1 LFYLIQILNISKKLT
16 IIVDMKTF
24 KLNTL
29 TLLLLTLT
37 FQGCMPDS
45 LTKFKKETPV
55 KSASTSAPVA
65 TVTDSTGET
74 ITVDKISP
82 PTYFSYTPGNDLVF
96 KYSKNVEFQG
106 FRITGDND
114 FSAELTRNRIIKKCS
129 ISPSIPAGMGITF
142 DPTNCQIFGTPN
154 QIYTNPSYIGTFGK
168 NNFTVTVQYI
178 NSTGSTSL
186 LPSLPITIQI
196 IAAPTELN
204 FTQSPKVLLKVAGD
218 ITTFSDLSGPI
229 ISDDLKVSSDL
240 AKNTIK
246 GTVETID
253 KINSVLGVKNLKHY
267 DLQNP
272 SGASYIDANG
282 DSQPDGTGEALK
294 SNYYFKIGNVLD
306 SDTSYYVPRATIS
319 SITNIFP
326 TVSTVPLSVS
336 NYTTLQPIEDVTN
349 NINPNDISTRRNY
362 LEFTI
367 SPKLP
372 NDISGAAQYFFDI
385 DKYSGKI
392 YGWSKIPLPQATYT
406 VTASNAISSISSQ
419 IIFQVIEAP
428 LQYSLTHKQLLT
440 ISDLAYSYMKEGDF
454 ITSPIVF
461 PKTTSVQAM
470 VTKMIP
476 STPKQIEVSTNA
488 GSFDISAPFD
498 IGKTFNA
505 IVGVILAKPVNFS
518 AAITTSSAVSIPTSG
533 QIVGDMLLLNTS
545 GVTPISR
552 VYITASGSSA
562 ISTGDTVLAPSTISE
577 IDSDTLK
584 MEIVSLNPGGSNV
597 IGNDIVSS
605 DAKTSGYVYDQSAT
619 AVYVSDIFR
628 SINPSDISSRNFQQN
643 DNLVFDERS
652 SGTGPTAVISNTGAG
667 KISFNS
673 YFSAERGAYFELQM
687 SLMAGTGVTFSVS
700 PALPEGIVLDTKTGI
715 LSGTPTTSSSVNL
728 YVLTAKN
735 LLGVSNFNLKLEV
748 RDFFYI
754 ANDSASSA
762 TTFNLHKVGDYQNTR
777 KCRINSTDINNGTG
791 ILDVR
796 CFMDGEE
803 EDIHF
808 NNLKLTSAAGKG
820 ICEYIQVY
828 PYSFWQYAPLQ
839 TDPTTATYDYHTGC
853 LATPTETPTPE
864 LLCEGNYVSGSGPN
878 CDEGSVKITTH
889 TWTVDSLSVCS
900 IDTKTTYT
908 MKCGG
913 KKTNCLQGPVRDIL
927 SDAQIQGGNRAIIY
941 ASSEGQKV
949 TSDFTSPISHSDFT
963 NLRIANGTLNNK
975 CSSSI
980 ADTDAF
986 SDYVATQN
994 PFVALT
1000 AIPFSGGSNPYYQ
1013 VACLDAAKDIKAR
1026 IRIIV
1031 RNWNRSFRTKDE
1043 IDKDNPDSTLA
1054 LANYLMNP
1062 TGSSFGKSYVDHY
1075 DWDNQYS
1082 TLYAASVNAGSCA
1095 VPNYTSKYALPV
1107 GGI

>member
-1 LFYLIQILNISKKLT
+1 
-16 IIVDMKTF
+16 MKTF
-24 KLNTL
+24 KLNIL

-45 LTKFKKETPV
+45 LTKFKKETPI
-55 KSASTSAPVA
+55 KSAATTAPVA
-65 TVTDSTGET
+65 TVTDSTGAT

-82 PTYFSYTPGNDLVF
+82 PTYFSYAPGNDLVF
-96 KYSKNVEFQG
+96 NISDSAKQG
-106 FRITGDND
+106 FSITGDND
-114 FSAELTRNRIIKKCS
+114 FATDTTRNRIIKQCF
-129 ISPSIPAGMGITF
+129 ISPSIPNGLGIAF
-142 DPTNCQIFGTPN
+142 DPVTCQIGGYPT
-154 QIYTNPSYIGTFGK
+154 QIYTNPTFIGTLGK
-168 NNFTVTVQYI
+168 NSFTVTVKYI
-178 NSTGSTSL
+178 DNTGGVSL

-196 IAAPTELN
+196 LGAPKLLN
-204 FTQSPKVLLKVAGD
+204 YTQAPKVLLKVAGNL
-218 ITTFSDLSGPI
+218 TTFSDLSGPLI
-229 ISDDLKVSSDL
+229 ADDKKVSSDVT
-240 AKNTIK
+240 KNTIK

-253 KINSVLGVKNLKHY
+253 KFNSVLGVKNVSHY

-272 SGASYIDANG
+272 SGVNYIDSNG
-282 DSQPDGTGEALK
+282 DSQPDGAGEALK
-294 SNYYFKIGNVLD
+294 TNYYFKVGSVLD
-306 SDTSYYVPRATIS
+306 SDTSFYVPRLTIS
-319 SITNIFP
+319 SISNIFP
-326 TVSTVPLSVS
+326 TVTSVPLSVT
-336 NYTTLQPIEDVTN
+336 NYTTLQPIEDVVN
-349 NINPNDISTRRNY
+349 NINPNDISTKRNY
-362 LEFTI
+362 LEYSI

-372 NDISGAAQYFFDI
+372 NDTTGAGQYFFDI

-392 YGWSKIPLPQATYT
+392 FGWSKIPLPLVTYT
-406 VTASNAISSISSQ
+406 ITASNAISSVDSQ
-419 IIFQVIEAP
+419 MSFQVIEAP
-428 LQYSLTHKQLLT
+428 AQYSLTHKQLLT
-440 ISDLAYSYMKEGDF
+440 ISDLAYSYMREGDF

-461 PKTTSVQAM
+461 PKTTSVQAT

-476 STPKQIEVSTNA
+476 STPKQIEVSTTV
-488 GSFDISAPFD
+488 GSFDLSTPFD

-518 AAITTSSAVSIPTSG
+518 AAITTSSAVSIPTTG
-533 QIVGDMLLLNTS
+533 QVVGDMLLLNTS

-562 ISTGDTVLAPSTISE
+562 ISTGNTVLAPSTISE
-577 IDSDTLK
+577 IDSDSLK

-597 IGNDIVSS
+597 IGNDVVSS
-605 DAKTSGYVYDQSAT
+605 GAKSSGYVYDQSAT

-628 SINPSDISSRNFQQN
+628 SINPSDIGSRNFQQN

-652 SGTGPTAVISNTGAG
+652 TGSGPTAAISNTGVG
-667 KISFNS
+667 KITFDS
-673 YFSAERGAYFELQM
+673 YFAAERGVYFELQM
-687 SLMAGTGVTFSVS
+687 ALKAGTGVTYSVT
-700 PALPEGIVLDTKTGI
+700 PALPEGITLDARTGI
-715 LSGTPTTSSSVNL
+715 LSGIPTTSSTVNS
-728 YVLTAKN
+728 YVFTAKN

-828 PYSFWQYAPLQ
+828 PYSFWQYAPIQ
-839 TDPTTATYDYHTGC
+839 TDSLTATYAYHTGC
-853 LATPTETPTPE
+853 LATPTEAPTPE
-864 LLCEGNYVSGSGPN
+864 LLCAGDYVSGSGPN
-878 CDEGSVKITTH
+878 CDEGSVKVTTH
-889 TWTVDSLSVCS
+889 TWTADATSACT
-900 IDTKTTYT
+900 IDTKTTFT

-913 KKTNCLQGPVRDIL
+913 KITNCLQGPVRDIL
-927 SDAQIQGGNRAIIY
+927 SDPQIAGGNRAIIY
-941 ASSEGQKV
+941 ASAEGQKV
-949 TSDFTSPISHSDFT
+949 TSDFTSPISHNDLSNF
-963 NLRIANGTLNNK
+963 RIANGTLNNK

-980 ADTDAF
+980 TDSNTF
-986 SDYVATQN
+986 STYAASQSPLSAVS
-994 PFVALT
+994 
-1000 AIPFSGGSNPYYQ
+1000 AIPFSSGSNPYYQ
-1013 VACLDAAKDIKAR
+1013 IACLDAAKDIKAR
-1026 IRIIV
+1026 IRITV

-1054 LANYLMNP
+1054 PANYLMNP

-1075 DWDNQYS
+1075 DWDNQYNILS
-1082 TLYAASVNAGSCA
+1082 PAAVNTGTCTA
-1095 VPNYTSKYALPV
+1095 PTYTSKYAMPG